1 MYSELSMRYQDV
13 EGNIGH
19 RFKHF
24 FHASFH
30 LFPLFLQQLSKYSP
44 MTLSNSQEFEVR
56 ADR

>member
-1 MYSELSMRYQDV
+1 MRYQDV

-19 RFKHF
+19 RFTHF

-44 MTLSNSQEFEVR
+44 IILSNSQEFEVR

>member
-1 MYSELSMRYQDV
+1 MRYQDV

-19 RFKHF
+19 RFQHF
-24 FHASFH
+24 FRTSFH

-44 MTLSNSQEFEVR
+44 IILSNSQEFEVR